1 MTSLPSYVSPSS
13 VPYRDPLVV
22 PGSNP
27 WKPSSSASQDQGSLP
42 PWENPPTSKV
52 WGLEFHALTMEQTV
66 DAMDRWIARRVPGYA
81 ITANLNYA
89 MLCDRDPELRELTRD
104 AAFVLCDGMP
114 IYWRSRCN
122 SVPLPERVAG
132 ADLIYHLAERCAER
146 GYRVYFYGAG
156 EGIAEATAETLVELY
171 PGLQVAGWQSPP
183 YGETTPEEVQSSMEH
198 LRDAKP
204 DVLLAALG
212 QPKGE
217 YWIQRHY
224 QSLNIPL
231 SMQVGASF
239 DFVAG
244 VWERAPWVLQRTG
257 LEWLHRACS
266 DPKRLIPRYFRN
278 LMFLAKALRRDG
290 IDALS

>member
-1 MTSLPSYVSPSS
+1 MTSLPSSVSPSS
-13 VPYRDPLVV
+13 VPYLEIPIV

-27 WKPSSSASQDQGSLP
+27 RKPSSSASQERGSLP
-42 PWENPPTSKV
+42 LWENPPTSKV
-52 WGLEFHALTMEQTV
+52 WGLDFHALTMEQTV
-66 DAMDRWIARRVPGYA
+66 DAMDRWIARRAPGYA

-89 MLCDRDPELRELTRD
+89 MLCDRDPKLRELTRD
-104 AAFVLCDGMP
+104 ATFVLCDGMP

-122 SVPLPERVAG
+122 AIPLPERVAG
-132 ADLIYHLAERCAER
+132 ADLIYHLAERCAEK
-146 GYRVYFYGAG
+146 GYRIYFYGAG
-156 EGIAEATAETLVELY
+156 DGIAEATAETLVELY

-183 YGETTPEEVQSSMEH
+183 YGETTAEELQSSMDH
-198 LRDAKP
+198 IRKAKP

-224 QSLNIPL
+224 QSLEIPL

-244 VWERAPWVLQRTG
+244 VWNRAPWYLQRTG

-278 LMFLAKALRRDG
+278 LMFLVKALRRDG